1 MAKNFSKKSM
11 NINEL
16 SFEDDFDESGFTD
29 AVVGTPLSTFS
40 FSNDS
45 PPSSVKEVHLQAPS
59 PVDRDLLIDCRRG
72 KTAANGITP
81 PIDGEN
87 FDIRRSFKFR
97 KSTVRKLNELKANHP
112 DVNAY
117 LSTIIDAAINHYY
130 AHIINSQS
138 CKK

>member
-16 SFEDDFDESGFTD
+16 SFEDDFDESSFTD
-29 AVVGTPLSTFS
+29 EVVGTPLSTFS

-45 PPSSVKEVHLQAPS
+45 SPSSIAEVQLQAPS
-59 PVDRDLLIDCRRG
+59 PVDIDPLIDCRRG
-72 KTAANGITP
+72 KPTANGITP

-130 AHIINSQS
+130 DHIINYELN
-138 CKK
+138 KK